1 MSEEAVRL
9 AREAYEAWN
18 RGDIEA
24 IAASVPEEFEFRM
37 RGGKVPGL
45 PKVLQGPEGMRALF
59 REWIEGP
66 WRGTLRMDVDRL
78 IDVGDDRVV
87 ALLTFRATGKG
98 SGAAVEQPYAHVV
111 TVRDGLVVRGE
122 GFVTWERA
130 LQAVGINPAEL
141 ERMESE
147 RP

>member
-1 MSEEAVRL
+1 MSKETVRV

-24 IAASVPEEFEFRM
+24 IAATIPEEFEFRM

-45 PKVLQGPEGMRALF
+45 PKVLRGPEGMRALF
-59 REWIEGP
+59 REWVDGP
-66 WRGTLRMDVDRL
+66 WQGMLRMDLEHL
-78 IDVGDDRVV
+78 IGVGDDRVV
-87 ALLTFRATGKG
+87 ALFTFRATGKG
-98 SGAAVEQPYAHVV
+98 SGASVEQPYAHVV
-111 TVRDGLVVRGE
+111 TVRDGLLVRGE

-130 LQAVGINPAEL
+130 LEAVGIDAAEL
-141 ERMESE
+141 DRMESE